1 MQQTPLGVI
10 LFLWVSFGSMRV
22 FRYLKLQPFD
32 DKSPEGRAAERYRM
46 AAWAILANVAGKAA
60 SLAVMVLSV
69 SLTLPYLGAQR
80 FGIWMTI
87 ASFSGMLTF
96 LGMGVGN
103 ALTNLV
109 ATRSAAADYEIVR
122 RTISGGL
129 GLLLMVGLSIALG
142 LYVMVDW
149 LPWSRMIKTTNATLL
164 MEAQQTGKVF
174 ALLFGLNLFT
184 TGIQSVFAGL
194 QRTFEVHLV
203 NTVGAVLALGAL
215 WIASHAQAGLTELL
229 LATLGVQT
237 LTSLSLLVLLARRRY
252 LTLVRLRFAIQAEAG
267 GLLQTGGLFFVLQ
280 IGTMVGWGSD
290 ALIIS
295 STLGPASVAIYSVA
309 TRLFQFV
316 TQPLAIMN
324 APLWGAYVDA
334 HAKGDIRFI
343 KKTLKASLQFTVSVS
358 CVASFILFVTGPWL
372 LTFWTRGAIDVPI
385 MLLALVAV
393 WTIFDSCGAALGMFL
408 NGLHIVRQQVI
419 VVTTFCLLVLPLKIM
434 GAAQFGLIAIPLA
447 AITVYALTHVLFYGV
462 LFLPQIKSKLTEI
475 DPI

>member
-1 MQQTPLGVI
+1 MN
-10 LFLWVSFGSMRV
+10 V

-32 DKSPEGRAAERYRM
+32 GNTPEGRAAERYRL
-46 AAWAILANVAGKAA
+46 AAWAILANVGSKCA

-109 ATRSAAADYEIVR
+109 AKRSAAAEHDAVR

-129 GLLLMVGLSIALG
+129 GLLLLLG
-142 LYVMVDW
+142 LAVACGLFWVVDW
-149 LPWSRMIKTTNATLL
+149 LPWSRMIKATDPVFLA
-164 MEAQQTGKVF
+164 EAQLTGKIF

-203 NTVGAVLALGAL
+203 NAVGSALALGAL
-215 WIASHAQAGLTELL
+215 LLAASAQAGLPELL

-237 LTSLSLLVLLARRRY
+237 LISLGLLALLARRR
-252 LTLVRLRFAIQAEAG
+252 LLSLARLGLAIQSEAG
-267 GLLQTGGLFFVLQ
+267 SLLRTGGLFFVLQ

-309 TRLFQFV
+309 VRLFQFV

-334 HAKGDIRFI
+334 YAKGDFPFIRR
-343 KKTLKASLQFTVSVS
+343 TLKGSMLFTLG
-358 CVASFILFVTGPWL
+358 VASAAGLLLFLIGPWVL
-372 LTFWTRGAIDVPI
+372 SYWTRDAIVVPDQ
-385 MLLALVAV
+385 LLGLIAV
-393 WTIFDSCGAALGMFL
+393 WTIFESCGVALGMFL
-408 NGLHIVRQQVI
+408 NGMQIVRQQVI
-419 VVTTFCLLVLPLKIM
+419 VVTIFCILVLPLKIL
-434 GAAQFGLIAIPLA
+434 GASQFGLFAIPLV
-447 AITVYALTHVLFYGV
+447 AIAVYATTHVVFYGIV
-462 LFLPQIKSKLTEI
+462 FFPQIRSKLTGMP
-475 DPI
+475 PI

>member
-1 MQQTPLGVI
+1 MN
-10 LFLWVSFGSMRV
+10 V

-32 DKSPEGRAAERYRM
+32 GATPEGRAAERYRM
-46 AAWAILANVAGKAA
+46 AAWAILANVGSKAA

-103 ALTNLV
+103 ALTNQV
-109 ATRSAAADYEIVR
+109 ANRSAAGETDSVR

-129 GLLLMVGLSIALG
+129 GLLLLVGLAVACCLFSL
-142 LYVMVDW
+142 VDW
-149 LPWSRMIKTTNATLL
+149 LPWGRLIKATEPALL
-164 MEAQQTGKVF
+164 LEAQQTGKLF

-194 QRTFEVHLV
+194 QRSFEVHLV
-203 NTVGAVLALGAL
+203 NAAGATAALLALGLA
-215 WIASHAQAGLTELL
+215 ARSHAGLPELL
-229 LATLGVQT
+229 LSTLGVQT
-237 LTSLSLLVLLARRRY
+237 LASLSLLWLLARRG
-252 LTLVRLRFAIQAEAG
+252 LLSLVRLGLAIRSEAG
-267 GLLQTGGLFFVLQ
+267 GLLRTGGLFFVLQ

-295 STLGPASVAIYSVA
+295 STLGPASVAVYSVA
-309 TRLFQFV
+309 VRLFQFV

-334 HAKGDIRFI
+334 HAKGDTRFI
-343 KKTLKASLQFTVSVS
+343 KRTLKASLLFTLG
-358 CVASFILFVTGPWL
+358 VASFAGLVLFLIGPWVL
-372 LTFWTRGAIDVPI
+372 SYWTHGAIVVPE
-385 MLLALVAV
+385 MLLGLVAV
-393 WTIFDSCGAALGMFL
+393 WTVFDCCGVALGMFL

-419 VVTTFCLLVLPLKIM
+419 VVAIFCMLVLPLKIM
-434 GAAQFGLIAIPLA
+434 GAAQFGLVAIPLV
-447 AITVYALTHVLFYGV
+447 AIAVYASTHVLFYGFV
-462 LFLPQIKSKLTEI
+462 FLPQIRSKLTGM
-475 DPI
+475 PPL

>member
-1 MQQTPLGVI
+1 MN
-10 LFLWVSFGSMRV
+10 V

-32 DKSPEGRAAERYRM
+32 GATPEGRAAERYRL
-46 AAWAILANVAGKAA
+46 AAWAILANVGSKAA

-69 SLTLPYLGAQR
+69 SFTLPYLGAQR

-109 ATRSAAADYEIVR
+109 AKRSAAADLQSVR

-129 GLLLMVGLSIALG
+129 GLLFLVGLAVAGG
-142 LYVMVDW
+142 LHVLVDW
-149 LPWSRMIKTTNATLL
+149 LPWSRLIKVTDPVFLL
-164 MEAQQTGKVF
+164 EAQQTGKIF
-174 ALLFGLNLFT
+174 AILFGLNLFT

-194 QRTFEVHLV
+194 QRSFEVHLV
-203 NTVGAVLALGAL
+203 SAMGAVLALGAL
-215 WIASHAQAGLTELL
+215 WFAVQEQAGLQELL

-237 LTSLSLLVLLARRRY
+237 AASLTLLVLLVRRGL
-252 LTLVRLRFAIQAEAG
+252 LTLVRMRFAIQSEAS

-309 TRLFQFV
+309 VRLFQFV

-334 HAKGDIRFI
+334 HAKGDVRFI
-343 KKTLKASLQFTVSVS
+343 LRTLKASVLLTVG
-358 CVASFILFVTGPWL
+358 VASLAGLLLFAIGPWVLSYWTQDAIVVPPL
-372 LTFWTRGAIDVPI
+372 LLG
-385 MLLALVAV
+385 LVAV
-393 WTIFDSCGAALGMFL
+393 WTVFDSCGAALGMFL

-419 VVTTFCLLVLPLKIM
+419 VVTIFCTLVLPLKIL
-434 GAAQFGLIAIPLA
+434 GVGQIGLIAIPLA
-447 AITVYALTHVLFYGV
+447 TITVYAVTHVLFYGFV
-462 LFLPQIKSKLTEI
+462 FLPQIRSRLTGI
-475 DPI
+475 SAI